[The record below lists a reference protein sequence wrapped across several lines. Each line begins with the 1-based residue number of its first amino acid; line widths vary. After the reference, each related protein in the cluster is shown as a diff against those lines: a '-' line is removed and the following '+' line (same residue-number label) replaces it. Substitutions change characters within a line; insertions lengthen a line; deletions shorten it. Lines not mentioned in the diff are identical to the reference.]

1 MNDNETYETYTI
13 QELTEELATILKV
26 CPSDL
31 GVVTSTQLKL
41 GWTGLVTILQA
52 IYDLDDTLSRV

>member
-1 MNDNETYETYTI
+1 MNDNETYTI

-26 CPSDL
+26 SPSDL

-52 IYDLDDTLSRV
+52 IYDLDNTLSRV

>member
-1 MNDNETYETYTI
+1 MNNNETYTI

-26 CPSDL
+26 SPSDL

-52 IYDLDDTLSRV
+52 IYDLDNTLDRV

>member
-1 MNDNETYETYTI
+1 
-13 QELTEELATILKV
+13 V